1 MFTGVNFEKAIDYY
15 KKGKE
20 VIVLDRNSLGK
31 NGKSGYDTFPFS
43 ELGENLDFLVDVPA
57 VPNPEFEQAVQDMV
71 EPDQNENDAEGDEQL
86 PPRPTGEETGKRNGS
101 TSGEDEQGRKKY
113 SGKPD
118 VVNLLLWHS
127 INVQALHDRKE
138 E

>member
-31 NGKSGYDTFPFS
+31 NEKSGYDTFSFS
-43 ELGENLDFLVDVPA
+43 ELGKNLDFLVDVPA

-71 EPDQNENDAEGDEQL
+71 EPDQNENDAEGGANSS
-86 PPRPTGEETGKRNGS
+86 PPQTNRRRNW
-101 TSGEDEQGRKKY
+101 KK
-113 SGKPD
+113 K
-118 VVNLLLWHS
+118 
-127 INVQALHDRKE
+127 Q
-138 E
+138 

>member
-1 MFTGVNFEKAIDYY
+1 MLTGVNFEKAIDYY

-31 NGKSGYDTFPFS
+31 NEKSGYDTFSFS
-43 ELGENLDFLVDVPA
+43 ELGKNLDFLVDVPA

-71 EPDQNENDAEGDEQL
+71 EPDQNENDTEGDEQF

-101 TSGEDEQGRKKY
+101 SSGEDEQGRKK
-113 SGKPD
+113 
-118 VVNLLLWHS
+118 
-127 INVQALHDRKE
+127 
-138 E
+138 